1 MGVKGRVSV
10 ISPCYNG
17 ERYVGRMLES
27 ILQQSYENLELLCV
41 DDGSIDRTADVIID
55 YIPGFEA
62 LGKRLLYIR
71 QENEG
76 QAAAVNRG
84 LKYIS
89 GEYLSW
95 IDCDDFLTADSVE
108 KKVRALADNPDCGVV
123 TSNLYVVNEDDIE
136 TVLEKKGE
144 RYGAFNYQPR
154 QFFLTLTGMSL
165 MECHC
170 HMLRVDAFRRINP
183 ALEISRCRAGQ
194 NYQILLPMYY
204 FYNRCYIEEPLAYYV
219 IRKDSHYHSRRN
231 YEEELTRLD
240 QLFDMLEETFFS
252 MGLPDSLRKQ
262 YKDQSGFVL
271 ERRKVA
277 EAYGR
282 NETLVGK

>member
-1 MGVKGRVSV
+1 MGVKGRVSM

-27 ILQQSYENLELLCV
+27 ILKQSYKNLELVCV
-41 DDGSIDRTADVIID
+41 DDGSTDGTADIITN
-55 YIPGFEA
+55 YIPRFEA
-62 LGKRLLYIR
+62 FGKKLLYIR

-84 LKYIS
+84 LKHIS

-95 IDCDDFLTADSVE
+95 IDCDDFLTQDSVE
-108 KKVRALADNPDCGVV
+108 KKVKALQDNPDCRIV
-123 TSNLYVVNEDDIE
+123 TSNLYVVNEGDTE

-144 RYGAFNYQPR
+144 LYGALNYQPR

-170 HMLRVDAFRRINP
+170 HMLRMDAFRKINP
-183 ALEISRCRAGQ
+183 TLEISRCRAGQ

-204 FYNRCYIEEPLAYYV
+204 FYNRYYIEEPLAYYV
-219 IRKDSHYHSRRN
+219 IRQDSHYHSRRTCK
-231 YEEELTRLD
+231 EEIMRLD
-240 QLFDMLEETFFS
+240 SLLDMLEETLLS
-252 MGLPDSLRKQ
+252 IGIPDALRKQ
-262 YKDQSGFVL
+262 FRNQSGFMAD
-271 ERRKVA
+271 RRRVA
-277 EAYGR
+277 EKYGG
-282 NETLVGK
+282 NETVVRK